1 MKKKYYYVTIK
12 NIFDEQVKRDII
24 AEEINGE
31 LYDILLGNKIY
42 VIDRKDICNDF
53 YFDKEKYIN
62 GNYKLIGIVF
72 SEVSKIFVIN
82 YFKDMKK
89 DILRKM
95 NEIKEYTDESLKS
108 QNNITI
114 VKLYKPK
121 NEKSIDIF

>member
-24 AEEINGE
+24 AEKINGE

-42 VIDRKDICNDF
+42 VIDRKDIMNDI
-53 YFDKEKYIN
+53 YFDKEKYIKE
-62 GNYKLIGIVF
+62 NYDLIGIVF
-72 SEVSKIFVIN
+72 SEVSRIFVIN

-95 NEIKEYTDESLKS
+95 NEIKEFTDESLKS
-108 QNNITI
+108 QKNITI
-114 VKLYKPK
+114 VKLYKP
-121 NEKSIDIF
+121 EK

>member
-12 NIFDEQVKRDII
+12 NIFDETIKKDII
-24 AEEINGE
+24 AEEIDGE

-42 VIDRKDICNDF
+42 TIDRKDIVNDI

-62 GNYKLIGIVF
+62 ENYDLIGIVF
-72 SEVSKIFVIN
+72 SEVSRIFVIN

-95 NEIKEYTDESLKS
+95 NEIKESTNESLK
-108 QNNITI
+108 NKNDLIL
-114 VKLYKPK
+114 VNLYKNYKIK
-121 NEKSIDIF
+121 N